1 MLPYAP
7 ANTSAY
13 EEYKTVGE
21 RIGEYR
27 AKALLKTLVEAIEVM
42 KVETAGNTLNNE
54 KAEAIQNMPA

>member
-27 AKALLKTLVEAIEVM
+27 AKALLKTLLEAIEVM
-42 KVETAGNTLNNE
+42 KVETVGNTLNNE